1 MTIRQLHWNRVHRES
16 SAIVFEG
23 PVNTKQQNDG
33 VIRFPDDDDGIEK
46 NKENSEEIIDLSG
59 SFTIK
64 PSNNQQSSGT
74 FANCG
79 GFSQNGT
86 FTAVSSDSGVFTYP
100 NGTQVVYSKCQVVQ
114 TIGSAG

>member
-1 MTIRQLHWNRVHRES
+1 MTTRQLHSNRLQRES
-16 SAIVFEG
+16 GAIVFEG
-23 PVNTKQQNDG
+23 PVNTKQRNDG
-33 VIRFPDDDDGIEK
+33 VIRFPDDDDRIKK
-46 NKENSEEIIDLSG
+46 NKENSQEIIDLSG

-64 PSNNQQSSGT
+64 PSNNQRT

-79 GFSQNGT
+79 SFSQNGT